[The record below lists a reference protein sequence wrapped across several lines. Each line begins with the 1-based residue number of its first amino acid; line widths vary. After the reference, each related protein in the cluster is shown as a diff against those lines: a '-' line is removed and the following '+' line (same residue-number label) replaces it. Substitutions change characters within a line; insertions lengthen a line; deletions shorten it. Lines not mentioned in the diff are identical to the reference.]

1 MTTPA
6 AHAETIRA
14 LAETVRTAMAL
25 LDSMVESDEI
35 RTPYSRAALADG
47 RSALDALVALAEE
60 QHAITSSVPME
71 AFEQICE
78 ERDALAERAAALE
91 AERDGLQHQYDE
103 AVNQWY
109 AHRER
114 AAKLEAALAAAESAL
129 EAAKE
134 TLREMSEKAADLV
147 EHVIDLKTNVVFADA
162 GEILAAIDTSIKD
175 LGELAARST
184 GDMIARAALD
194 R

>member
-25 LDSMVESDEI
+25 LDSMVSSDEI
-35 RTPYSRAALADG
+35 SSRYSRAALADG

-114 AAKLEAALAAAESAL
+114 AAKLEAALTEN
-129 EAAKE
+129 KE